1 MQPMIFSSFLC
12 DCEGHC
18 CIVKSS
24 LMAVQLFLG
33 SQINNKDLAVTFLTC
48 LVQLTYKLVDSFT
61 SAARLTHLL
70 EETHFIMCS
79 MAGH

>member
-1 MQPMIFSSFLC
+1 MKITREKEQ
-12 DCEGHC
+12 
-18 CIVKSS
+18 V
-24 LMAVQLFLG
+24 
-33 SQINNKDLAVTFLTC
+33 INPDVFTDC

-79 MAGH
+79 MTGH